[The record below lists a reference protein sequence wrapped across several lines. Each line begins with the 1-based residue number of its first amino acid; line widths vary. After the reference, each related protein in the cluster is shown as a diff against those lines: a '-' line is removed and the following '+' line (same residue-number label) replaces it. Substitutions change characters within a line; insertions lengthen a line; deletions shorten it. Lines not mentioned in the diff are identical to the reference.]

1 MAELISYDP
10 STDPQAV
17 QAAVERDAE
26 SLAKHEEYE
35 QQRQSPYAG
44 KYDSPEQLE
53 QAYLELQKKLG
64 QDGGDEG
71 EPEQDAELEDSEVE
85 EEEVEE
91 TDGPESDEPMMEV
104 FDLLNEEYDET
115 GTLSEESIE
124 ALSELPA
131 EDLVQAYLQYQEKV
145 GDAPVGREMTD
156 AEVNSV
162 YDMAGGQDQYEAMTE
177 WASENFEADEIE
189 AFDQVIESGNM
200 SAIKLAM
207 RALTNSYNDSVGYE
221 GSMLQGKPASTRA
234 YYRSQAEVIRD
245 MQDPR
250 YERDPAYRDA
260 IMEKLSRS
268 DLDY

>member
-35 QQRQSPYAG
+35 AERQNPYAG

-71 EPEQDAELEDSEVE
+71 EPEQDAELDESEVDDSDDPDE
-85 EEEVEE
+85 ID
-91 TDGPESDEPMMEV
+91 TDAPLMEV
-104 FDLLNEEYDET
+104 MDLLNEEYDET

-131 EDLVQAYLQYQEKV
+131 EDLVQAYLQYQDKL
-145 GDAPVGREMTD
+145 GSMPTGREMTD
-156 AEVNSV
+156 AEVASV
-162 YDMAGGQDQYEAMTE
+162 YDMAGGQEQYEAMTE
-177 WASENFEADEIE
+177 WASQNFGHLSS
-189 AFDQVIESGNM
+189 SGT
-200 SAIKLAM
+200 LHF
-207 RALTNSYNDSVGYE
+207 RE
-221 GSMLQGKPASTRA
+221 LQR
-234 YYRSQAEVIRD
+234 YCRSQ
-245 MQDPR
+245 
-250 YERDPAYRDA
+250 
-260 IMEKLSRS
+260 SRPFS
-268 DLDY
+268 AVSHSGQSRWGEYCGQFYSPYTIPNYPNWTAMPTRHLTLVVLMWTSKFQRSSLQ

>member
-17 QAAVERDAE
+17 QAAVERDAD

-71 EPEQDAELEDSEVE
+71 ESEQDAELEDFEA
-85 EEEVEE
+85 EEVEE
-91 TDGPESDEPMMEV
+91 TDDLESDEPMMEV
-104 FDLLNEEYDET
+104 FDLLSEEYDEN

-131 EDLVQAYLQYQEKV
+131 EDLIQAYLQYQEKL

-156 AEVNSV
+156 AEVASV
-162 YDMAGGQDQYEAMTE
+162 YDMAGGQAQYESMTE
-177 WASENFEADEIE
+177 WASENFEADEVQ

-200 SAIKLAM
+200 AAIKLAM

-250 YERDPAYRDA
+250 YDRDPAYRDA

>member
-17 QAAVERDAE
+17 QAAVERDAD

-35 QQRQSPYAG
+35 QQRQNPYAG

-71 EPEQDAELEDSEVE
+71 ESEQDAELEDFEA
-85 EEEVEE
+85 EEVEE
-91 TDGPESDEPMMEV
+91 TDDLESDEPMMEV
-104 FDLLNEEYDET
+104 FDLLSEEYDEN

-131 EDLVQAYLQYQEKV
+131 EDLIQAYLQYQEKL

-156 AEVNSV
+156 AEVASV
-162 YDMAGGQDQYEAMTE
+162 YDMAGGQAQYEAMTE
-177 WASENFEADEIE
+177 WASENFEADEVQ

-200 SAIKLAM
+200 AAIKLAM

-250 YERDPAYRDA
+250 YDRDPAYRDA

>member
-17 QAAVERDAE
+17 QSAVERDAE

-35 QQRQSPYAG
+35 AQRQNPYAG

-71 EPEQDAELEDSEVE
+71 EPEQDAELDESEEDYSDDTDEVD
-85 EEEVEE
+85 
-91 TDGPESDEPMMEV
+91 TDEPLMEV
-104 FDLLNEEYDET
+104 MDLLNEEYDET

-131 EDLVQAYLQYQEKV
+131 EDLVQAYLQYQDKLGSV
-145 GDAPVGREMTD
+145 PTGREMTD
-156 AEVNSV
+156 AEVASV

-177 WASENFEADEIE
+177 WASENFGADEIE

-250 YERDPAYRDA
+250 YDRDPAYRDS
-260 IMEKLSRS
+260 IMEKLARS